1 MAMRE
6 SDLRIAKMMWSA
18 LVRMRFSIHV
28 IAVVAALLSGACESG
43 TDGRIVRFSLA
54 VGGVAESGAPGPG
67 VFDTGTGWR
76 VVLDEA
82 RLGLGPVYLYATA
95 DSLARRL
102 EEILVPVAR
111 AHGGTDPYA
120 GRVVRGEM
128 LDAFVLD
135 VLAPERRLWTD
146 LPGSAGRVESLR
158 VDLPGPEA
166 EGAGPLRGHYAWV
179 RGTATRGDERVPF
192 AGGLIIPS
200 DGLSEQVEGIPLDGL
215 LDDGAT
221 VTLAVRPRA
230 WFDGAH
236 FERLP
241 PPGGDGVRPI
251 VPGSQVR
258 NAWYLGARSLAA
270 YAADITY

>member
-1 MAMRE
+1 
-6 SDLRIAKMMWSA
+6 
-18 LVRMRFSIHV
+18 
-28 IAVVAALLSGACESG
+28 
-43 TDGRIVRFSLA
+43 VRFSLA
-54 VGGVAESGAPGPG
+54 VGGVAEAGAPGQG

-82 RLGLGPVYLYATA
+82 LVALGPVYLYAPA

-102 EEILVPVAR
+102 EWVLVPVAR

-120 GRVVRGEM
+120 GRVVRGEL

-135 VLAPERRLWTD
+135 VLAPERRVWTD
-146 LPGSAGRVESLR
+146 LSGSAGRVENLR
-158 VDLPGPEA
+158 ADLPGPEA
-166 EGAGPLRGHYAWV
+166 GGAGSLRGYHAWV
-179 RGTATRGDERVPF
+179 RGSATRGEERVRF

-215 LDDGAT
+215 LEDGAT
-221 VTLAVRPRA
+221 VTLAVRPHA

-251 VPGSQVR
+251 VPDSQVR